1 MTISYQHT
9 PVLLNES
16 VELLVTSPAGVYVDA
31 TCGLGGHSMQILKRL
46 SPRGRL
52 FCFDMD
58 PDALAYAEKQMREYK
73 NVRFIQNNFNKLK
86 VALFPEGVT
95 GIDGILY
102 DLGVSSMEIDTAD
115 RGFSFMQD
123 GPLDMR
129 MDRGNIKAA
138 DIINHYSIEEL
149 TRIFR
154 EYGEERFSGRIA
166 RKIVETRPYFRTMEL
181 ADCIRTV
188 VHGPLV
194 NKTLARIF
202 QALRIEVNSE
212 LEALEKSLQ
221 SALGMLRSG
230 GRIVV
235 ISYHSLEDRIVK
247 QFFADA
253 VRDCI
258 CPPESP
264 VCRCDHT
271 AQAKKITKKPLLP
284 GEDEMKNNPRSRSA
298 KCRVL
303 EKL

>member
-9 PVLLNES
+9 PVLLHES

-31 TCGLGGHSMQILKRL
+31 TCGLGGHSGQICKKLG
-46 SPRGRL
+46 PGGRL

-58 PDALAYAEKQMREYK
+58 PDALAYAERHLKACK
-73 NVRFIQNNFNKLK
+73 KLRFIRSNFDKLK
-86 VALFPEGVT
+86 IALFTEG
-95 GIDGILY
+95 IEMFDGILY
-102 DLGVSSMEIDTAD
+102 DLGVSSMEIDSPE

-129 MDRGNIKAA
+129 MGNGKVKAA
-138 DIINHYSIEEL
+138 DIINHYTLEDL

-166 RKIVETRPYFRTMEL
+166 RRIVETRPYFRTIEL
-181 ADCIRTV
+181 ADCIRSV
-188 VHGPLV
+188 VHGPYI

-202 QALRIEVNSE
+202 QALRIEVNNE
-212 LEALEKSLQ
+212 LPALEKSLHT
-221 SALGMLRSG
+221 ALNMLRSG

-264 VCRCDHT
+264 ICTCGHK
-271 AQAKKITKKPLLP
+271 ALAKKVTKKPLLP
-284 GEDEMKNNPRSRSA
+284 TEDEIRSNPRSRSA